1 MRAFRS
7 LAVLSFLPGI
17 WLALPGSTAPALEF
31 ETVVLN
37 ADSTY
42 SAAAVSDIDGDGD
55 LDVLCGGWWYE
66 FTGKGLKDWKRRFV
80 REVAEI
86 GGRFDGYS
94 HLPIDMDGDGDE
106 DFINVNYRS
115 KSIYWV
121 ERPDSIDLPWPKH
134 TIALPGSMENGALV
148 DVDGDGIEDIL
159 PNGAKFAAW
168 FRGMVVTESPRR
180 LKFEQRELIPELI
193 GHGLGHGDLN
203 GDGRMDLVGVSGWAE
218 APEDRLSG
226 EWKWHGEFHLEKRAS
241 VPVIVSDVEGD
252 GDADLVWSS
261 AHDYGVF
268 WLEQNVDAD
277 GNRSWKRHVIDMSW
291 SQGHTPHW
299 ADLDGDGIGEFVC
312 GKRYYAHDGK
322 DPGADDPLVIY
333 SYQYDRD
340 EGQWERRT
348 VSEGG
353 RVGWGLSPTIA
364 DVDGDGDLDLVCPGR
379 SGLHLL
385 VNRAR

>member
-1 MRAFRS
+1 MSVLLRGVACAS
-7 LAVLSFLPGI
+7 LFVC
-17 WLALPGSTAPALEF
+17 GSAWTAPF
-31 ETVVLN
+31 EVVVLN
-37 ADSTY
+37 AESTY
-42 SAAAVSDIDGDGD
+42 SAAAVSDIDLDGD

-66 FTGKGLKDWKRRFV
+66 SRPGEPDHWRRHFV

-86 GGRFDGYS
+86 RGRFDGYS

-121 ERPDSIDLPWPKH
+121 ERPDRLDTPWPKH
-134 TIALPGSMENGALV
+134 TIALPGSMENGMLV
-148 DVDGDGIEDIL
+148 DLDGDGVEDIL

-168 FRGMVVTESPRR
+168 FRGRVVNESPRR
-180 LKFEQRELIPELI
+180 IKFEQRELLPELV
-193 GHGLGHGDLN
+193 GHGLGYGDLN
-203 GDGRMDLVGVSGWAE
+203 GDGRDDLVGISGWAE

-226 EWKWHGEFHLEKRAS
+226 KWTWHPEFFLEERAS
-241 VPVIVSDVEGD
+241 VPVLVTDVEGD

-268 WLEQNVDAD
+268 WLEQERDES
-277 GNRSWKRHVIDMSW
+277 GKRSWKRHQVDDSW
-291 SQGHTPHW
+291 SQGHTPVW
-299 ADLDGDGIGEFVC
+299 ADLDGDGQGEFVC
-312 GKRYYAHDGK
+312 GKRYYAHEGK

-333 SYQYDRD
+333 RYQFDR
-340 EGQWERRT
+340 EAGKWNRHT

-353 RVGWGLSPTIA
+353 KVGWGLSPAVA
-364 DVDGDGDLDLVCPGR
+364 DVDKDGDLDLVCPGR

-385 VNRAR
+385 INRIRD